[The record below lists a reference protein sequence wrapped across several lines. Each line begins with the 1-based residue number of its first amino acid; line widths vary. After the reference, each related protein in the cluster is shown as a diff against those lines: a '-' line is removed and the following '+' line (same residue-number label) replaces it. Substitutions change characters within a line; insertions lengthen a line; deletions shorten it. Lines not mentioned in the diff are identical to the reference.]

1 MKDED
6 VNAIILKLKNEA
18 EERNISRLEIEQEME
33 AKKQAREMSRGMY

>member
-33 AKKQAREMSRGMY
+33 AKKQAREMSRGMI